1 MAANFIRFLKHL
13 GVPTTKTEMS
23 FGVTRDGG
31 DFEWSGNS
39 LGAIFA
45 QKWSF
50 LSLRR
55 WRLIFDIV
63 RFNQFALDVIIN
75 EEESS
80 SNPSKTSRNKKAR
93 QYDQE
98 SIGDYLDREGYSQ
111 TFKDDYLIPM
121 TAMVWSTTPD
131 KCSLH
136 FPALTLIRFMWNHH
150 LLNTITERAAWLT
163 IPGGTKQYIAAVVK
177 DFPQDRIH
185 LNTKVTAVVPETK
198 GKVMLRANGEDLLFD
213 HVVLAT
219 HGDQAFDIIRSVATK
234 QEAEVLGGFRT
245 NHNIAVLHSDL
256 SLMPQRKI
264 TWSAWNFI
272 TESPFPPTGTSNVAK
287 ICLTYWMNLLQGIPD
302 QKYGPVLV
310 TLNPLHPPATE
321 LTQGVWE
328 YSHPLYDAKAVKS
341 QKLLPTIQN
350 QRGVSYCGAWTKYG
364 FHEDGFS
371 SGLSAA
377 INHLDAALPFDFV
390 DSTFSRGQRPML
402 TLRNHL
408 ARLAI
413 QLVQL
418 WIVILGI
425 CLSAL
430 SMQPKQSSKKV
441 KRG

>member
-1 MAANFIRFLKHL
+1 
-13 GVPTTKTEMS
+13 MS

-39 LGAIFA
+39 LRAIFA
-45 QKWSF
+45 QKWSM
-50 LSLRR
+50 LSPRR

-63 RFNQFALDVIIN
+63 RFNQFALDVVISAD
-75 EEESS
+75 ESS
-80 SNPSKTSRNKKAR
+80 NDPSKTSVGTATGKPVR
-93 QYDQE
+93 QYEQE
-98 SIGDYLDREGYSQ
+98 SIGEYLEREGYSQ

-163 IPGGTKQYIAAVVK
+163 IPGGTKQYIDAVMK
-177 DFPQDRIH
+177 SFPRERVH

-198 GKVMLRANGEDLLFD
+198 GKVVLRANGKDLTFD
-213 HVVLAT
+213 HVILAT
-219 HGDQAFDIIRSVATK
+219 HGDTAFDLLKPVATK
-234 QEAEVLGGFRT
+234 HEAEVLGGFRT

-256 SLMPQRKI
+256 SLMPKRKV

-272 TESPFPPTGTSNVAK
+272 TESPFPPTGTSNVSK
-287 ICLTYWMNLLQGIPD
+287 ICLTYWMNLLQHIP
-302 QKYGPVLV
+302 QERYGPVLV

-328 YSHPLYDAKAVKS
+328 YSHPLYDAKAVS
-341 QKLLPTIQN
+341 AQKLLPTIQN
-350 QRGVSYCGAWTKYG
+350 RRGISYCGAWTKYG

-371 SGLSAA
+371 SGLAA
-377 INHLDAALPFDFV
+377 AVDHLGADLPFEFV
-390 DSTFSRGQRPML
+390 DSTFSRGQKPVL

-413 QLVQL
+413 RLVQL
-418 WIVILGI
+418 WIIVISSFLGL
-425 CLSAL
+425 LSAR
-430 SMQPKQSSKKV
+430 PRHSSRKAKT
-441 KRG
+441 R